1 MHCIQPSSTQT
12 IFQTVLWKKRQ
23 TVNGSVVSR
32 NEYEVNDH
40 LDNNFSWFGGNIL
53 RIITKYLNAHLKINS
68 YYFGSNGLSGLM
80 KGLSIYGCNPRPSFS
95 PISSFYQT
103 LSTCTWWFFQNASLN
118 HLSFKSGYFFHSR
131 LLCFLIGS

>member
-12 IFQTVLWKKRQ
+12 IFQIVLWKKRQ

-68 YYFGSNGLSGLM
+68 Y
-80 KGLSIYGCNPRPSFS
+80 
-95 PISSFYQT
+95 
-103 LSTCTWWFFQNASLN
+103 
-118 HLSFKSGYFFHSR
+118 
-131 LLCFLIGS
+131 